1 MLNDF
6 LLSFFLVV
14 PSYVAVIVAKDQA
27 HVLSR
32 NILFYGG
39 LIASVLVT
47 LALLPALLCGGGIY
61 YNYGSCIGGAGLA
74 DLFNASA
81 PVIRLIL
88 LTYVL
93 VAPVLAI
100 SCFILNWTVKSEYS
114 PV

>member
-6 LLSFFLVV
+6 LLTFFLVV
-14 PSYVAVIVAKDQA
+14 PSYVAVIVARDQP

-32 NILFYGG
+32 KILFFGG
-39 LIASVLVT
+39 AVASVFVT

-61 YNYGSCIGGAGLA
+61 DNYGSCIGGAGLA
-74 DLFNASA
+74 DLFNAAA
-81 PVIRLIL
+81 PAIRLIL

-100 SCFILNWTVKSEYS
+100 LCFILNWTVKPEKS